1 MFRLPLVSWSQ
12 IRLSAVAATIESA
25 SGLGTDAEARLE
37 LTGKDDD
44 YRWRGLLL
52 TKLIQ
57 NRIALLN
64 GAVTKNDKSRQ
75 FNGYAREGNPVVND
89 GRE

>member
-1 MFRLPLVSWSQ
+1 M
-12 IRLSAVAATIESA
+12 AATIGIA

-37 LTGKDDD
+37 LTGKGGD

-52 TKLIQ
+52 TQLIQ

-64 GAVTKNDKSRQ
+64 GEVTKNDKPRQ
-75 FNGYAREGNPVVND
+75 FDGYAGEGNPVAND